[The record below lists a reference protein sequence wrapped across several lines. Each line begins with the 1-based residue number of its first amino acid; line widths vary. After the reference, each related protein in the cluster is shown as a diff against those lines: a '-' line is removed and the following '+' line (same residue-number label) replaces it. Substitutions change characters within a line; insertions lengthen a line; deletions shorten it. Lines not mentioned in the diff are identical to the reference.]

1 MSDTKAEQEDQTGR
15 DSDRLSNVYDLLGLS
30 SMLFDGR
37 SRDDIIRLATI
48 FVTSLPGRHAR
59 ARFLTDVTN
68 ASNDSLVDQ
77 LLTLNG
83 DAGQVHLADR
93 RWSWAFP
100 LRHSGETTGYLIV
113 DADETLIDHERSLLT
128 ALAQQTSAALANAE
142 HQQREREYA
151 AELRKLAEEKSAVH
165 AQLTSELQRQRMIH
179 EVLSR
184 VSKSRDGEAGI
195 ARTLH
200 GLTGLPVAVEDRFG
214 NLRAW
219 AGPNQPDPYPKIDPR
234 RRREVL
240 QQAAGHSGAVRDRAR
255 LFVLVQP
262 RSDVVGVLALID
274 PERVAGQPEVFA
286 LEHSAMALAL
296 ELSHRRSLAEAEL
309 RLCRDL
315 VNDLVSGTDEQSA
328 YLRSEALGH
337 DLHDVHHVLAVRW
350 TAGATEDSLTQALA
364 RAITQLDLNAL
375 VASRPEMVVALV
387 RGHPPSMAIHRIIAQ
402 QMGNRAGAIGVGSR
416 CDTSSEFPRS
426 FAEASR
432 ALDIRLRS
440 RSPHGVTSFSEL
452 GVLRILH
459 NEDKTE
465 IRMFVKEW
473 LGELLDYDQRRRTDL
488 VQTLSHYLDCGGN
501 YDETAATLLIHRST
515 LRYRLQRIRDITGL
529 DLTNVDN
536 RLNLHVAT
544 RAWQVLEGPMVQPQ

>member
-1 MSDTKAEQEDQTGR
+1 MSDIKAGHEDQVER
-15 DSDRLSNVYDLLGLS
+15 DSDLLSNVYDLLGLS

-37 SRDDIIRLATI
+37 SREDIIRLATT
-48 FVTSLPGRHAR
+48 FVTSLPGRNAR

-68 ASNDSLVDQ
+68 ASNDSLADQ
-77 LLTLNG
+77 LLALNG
-83 DAGQVHLADR
+83 DDGQVHLADR

-100 LRHSGETTGYLIV
+100 LRHSGETTGYLIA
-113 DADETLIDHERSLLT
+113 DADQTLTDHERALLT
-128 ALAQQTSAALANAE
+128 ALAQQTSAALANAD

-151 AELRKLAEEKSAVH
+151 AELRKLAEEKAAVH
-165 AQLTSELQRQRMIH
+165 ARLTSESQRQRMIH

-219 AGPNQPDPYPKIDPR
+219 AGPNRPDPYPKADPR
-234 RRREVL
+234 RRREAL
-240 QQAAGHSGAVRDRAR
+240 QQAAGHGGVVRDRTR

-262 RSDVVGVLALID
+262 RSDVIGVLALID
-274 PERVAGQPEVFA
+274 PERVAGQPEAFA

-296 ELSHRRSLAEAEL
+296 ELSHRQNLAEAEL

-315 VNDLVSGTDEQSA
+315 VDDLVSGTDEQSA

-337 DLHDVHHVLAVRW
+337 DLHGVHHVLTVRW
-350 TAGATEDSLTQALA
+350 TTGATEDSLTQALT
-364 RAITQLDLNAL
+364 RAITQLDLSAL
-375 VASRPEMVVALV
+375 VARRPGMAVALV
-387 RGHPPSMAIHRIIAQ
+387 HGHPPSVAMHRIIAQ
-402 QMGNRAGAIGVGSR
+402 QMGNRTGAIGVGSR
-416 CDTSSEFPRS
+416 CDAPSEFPRS

-459 NEDKTE
+459 NEDETE
-465 IRMFVKEW
+465 IRTFVKEW

-529 DLTNVDN
+529 DLNNVDN

-544 RAWQVLEGPMVQPQ
+544 RAWQVLEGSMVQPQ